1 MRIPLDVEKLIESL
15 PNRKRIEKSGE
26 VYLVG
31 GTVRDFLL
39 GKIPRDFDLVVKGRA
54 IDFIKKLNLRR
65 GKLVE
70 LSKEEDEYRLVLGK
84 DLWLDIAGMKG
95 ETLKDDLKN
104 RDFTVNSL
112 AVPLGNGNYIIDY
125 TGGLRDIEEKKIR
138 AIRKRNLRED
148 PLRLL
153 RAFRFMS
160 ELAFEIDEKTLKW
173 ISSLKKEISQPKAE
187 RIRYELLLLFSG
199 KRLSESLWKM
209 DEVSFLTELIPE
221 LLPLRN
227 TCQKYY
233 EEQNLLYH
241 TLKCIENLDLLVRGE
256 MENPLREFENYYG
269 DFIADDKKR
278 ALFLLGTLFHD
289 IGKPDTLTRD
299 AEGRTHFH
307 GHDRRGE
314 VITRNILERLRFSK
328 AERILVGQ
336 VVRLHMY
343 PHLLAR
349 EGEKVTDRALFR
361 YLRKTGELAFPL
373 ILFAYADA
381 LASPSDGRGVLG
393 HVVFAR
399 KLAQFIEKKKE
410 RAAKKRLVTGDD
422 LIALG
427 LKPGPVFRVILE
439 EMEELQ
445 AIGRITDRQE
455 ALQVLREVAKK
466 HLSSRAPSGS

>member
-1 MRIPLDVEKLIESL
+1 MRIPFDVEKLLNAL
-15 PNRKRIEKSGE
+15 PYRKRIENTGE

-39 GKIPRDFDLVVKGRA
+39 GKIPRDFDLVVRGRA
-54 IDFIKKLNLRR
+54 VDFIKKLNLRR

-70 LSKEEDEYRLVLGK
+70 LSQEEDEYRIALGK
-84 DLWLDIAGMKG
+84 NFWLDIAGMKG
-95 ETLKDDLKN
+95 KTLKDDLKN

-112 AVPLGNGNYIIDY
+112 AVPIGKGNFIIDY
-125 TGGLRDIEEKKIR
+125 TGGLKDLEERKIR
-138 AIRKRNLRED
+138 AIRKRNLKED

-160 ELAFEIDEKTLKW
+160 ELAFDIDERTLRW
-173 ISSLKKEISQPKAE
+173 ISSLKGEISRPKAE

-209 DEVSFLTELIPE
+209 DETSILTELIPE

-241 TLKCIENLDLLVRGE
+241 TLKCVENLDLLLRGE
-256 MENPLREFENYYG
+256 MENPLREFEGYYG

-278 ALFLLGTLFHD
+278 ALFLMGALLHD
-289 IGKPDTLTRD
+289 IGKPDTLTRG

-314 VITRNILERLRFSK
+314 IITRGILERLRFSR
-328 AERILVGQ
+328 AERVLVSQ

-349 EGEKVTDRALFR
+349 EGERVTDRALFR

-393 HVVFAR
+393 HVTFAR
-399 KLAQFIEKKKE
+399 KLAQFIEKKRE

-427 LKPGPVFRVILE
+427 LKPGPIFRVILE

-445 AIGRITDRQE
+445 AIGQITDRQE
-455 ALQVLREVAKK
+455 ALQVLRDVMKK
-466 HLSSRAPSGS
+466 HLNSRAPSGS